1 MGKRRGFT
9 LIETLITTFV
19 LVTGLA
25 AVAGLFSYGARTGLE
40 NRQRTAATALLSSKI
55 EELRHTGH
63 TETLHVLAPGQYSEY
78 LSIESD
84 GRTVTTGDD
93 PAQYL
98 RTWEIDS
105 ETPQHLTRVTI
116 TVLSRRPKGRSY
128 QELARATLL
137 VGPGF

>member
-25 AVAGLFSYGARTGLE
+25 AVAGLFSYGLRTGLE

-55 EELRHTGH
+55 EELRHTGQTGTMH
-63 TETLHVLAPGQYSEY
+63 ALASGRYSEY

-84 GRTVTTGDD
+84 GRILTSGTQ

-98 RTWEIDS
+98 RMWEIDPG
-105 ETPQHLTRVTI
+105 TPQRLTI
-116 TVLSRRPKGRSY
+116 TVLSRRTNGRFY
-128 QELARATLL
+128 QEMARATLL